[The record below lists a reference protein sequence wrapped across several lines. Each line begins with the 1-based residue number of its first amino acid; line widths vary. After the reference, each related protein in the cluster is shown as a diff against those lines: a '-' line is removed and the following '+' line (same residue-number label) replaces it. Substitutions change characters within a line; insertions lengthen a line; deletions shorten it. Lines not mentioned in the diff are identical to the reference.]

1 LTEETETVPGVAEVG
16 VESDPRA
23 YRFDGELNIA
33 NRGVMEFIEM
43 LKADERFLY
52 VLLTLSQEQNIKT
65 GRFSMIYADE
75 VVVSHTNETEYK
87 GFVGNKKS
95 EALQDRIILV
105 KVPYNLRVSDE
116 VVSRAHRE
124 AWWRRMSR
132 RMDRA
137 SLAFSEQ
144 VRDTVLLRRDLDD
157 DFYDDLLEI
166 LVGADAGMGVAQQLV
181 ASLRERVRLERIDTA
196 EEALSALKAEMLGML
211 MVRDRA
217 LHLDGRPSVV
227 VVVGVN
233 GSGKTTTLG
242 KFAHRLRGEGMTPL
256 VAAADTF
263 RAAAIDQMRL
273 WANRSGTEVVAHRPG
288 ADPGAVVYDAIQAA
302 RARGAD
308 VVLVDTAGR
317 LHTKS
322 NLMAELE
329 KVRRVIER
337 SVPGAPHETLLVIE
351 APTGMNAVAQARA
364 FHEAVTLT
372 GIVLTK
378 LDGTSRGGTILAI
391 EAELDVPV
399 KLVGM
404 GEGIDDLNVFDPA
417 AYLDALFAG
426 VLEVPAG

>member
-1 LTEETETVPGVAEVG
+1 
-16 VESDPRA
+16 
-23 YRFDGELNIA
+23 
-33 NRGVMEFIEM
+33 M
-43 LKADERFLY
+43 
-52 VLLTLSQEQNIKT
+52 
-65 GRFSMIYADE
+65 
-75 VVVSHTNETEYK
+75 
-87 GFVGNKKS
+87 
-95 EALQDRIILV
+95 
-105 KVPYNLRVSDE
+105 SDE
-116 VVSRAHRE
+116 VVSRVHRE
-124 AWWRRMSR
+124 SWWKRMSR
-132 RMDRA
+132 RMDSA

-166 LVGADAGMGVAQQLV
+166 LIGADAGMGVAERLV
-181 ASLRERVRLERIDTA
+181 TSLRERVRLERIGSA
-196 EEALSALKAEMLGML
+196 EEALLALKAEMLAL
-211 MVRDRA
+211 LTVRDRA
-217 LHLDGRPSVV
+217 LHLDARPSVV

-242 KFAHRLRGEGMTPL
+242 KFAHRLRGEGLTPL
-256 VAAADTF
+256 IAAADTF

-273 WANRSGTEVVAHRPG
+273 WADRSGTEVVAHQPD

-302 RARGAD
+302 LARRAD

-329 KVRRVIER
+329 KVRRVIQRALPE
-337 SVPGAPHETLLVIE
+337 APQETLLVIE
-351 APTGMNAVAQARA
+351 APTGMNAIAQARA
-364 FHEAVTLT
+364 FHEAMQLT

-399 KLVGM
+399 KLVGL
-404 GEGIDDLNVFDPA
+404 GEGIDDLNVFDPQ

-426 VLEVPAG
+426 VLEVPARG

>member
-1 LTEETETVPGVAEVG
+1 MA
-16 VESDPRA
+16 
-23 YRFDGELNIA
+23 
-33 NRGVMEFIEM
+33 
-43 LKADERFLY
+43 
-52 VLLTLSQEQNIKT
+52 
-65 GRFSMIYADE
+65 
-75 VVVSHTNETEYK
+75 
-87 GFVGNKKS
+87 
-95 EALQDRIILV
+95 
-105 KVPYNLRVSDE
+105 DE

-124 AWWRRMSR
+124 AWWKRMSR

-144 VRDTVLLRRDLDD
+144 VRDAVLLRRDLDD
-157 DFYDDLLEI
+157 EFYDDLLEI
-166 LVGADAGMGVAQQLV
+166 LVGADAGMGVAEQLV
-181 ASLRERVRLERIDTA
+181 ASLRERVKLERLGTA
-196 EEALSALKAEMLGML
+196 EEALNALKAEMLAML
-211 MVRDRA
+211 EVRDRTLNLGA
-217 LHLDGRPSVV
+217 RPSVLV
-227 VVVGVN
+227 AVGVN

-242 KFAHRLRGEGMTPL
+242 KLAHRLHGEGLTAL

-273 WANRSGTEVVAHRPG
+273 WADRSSTEVIAHRPG

-302 RARGAD
+302 LARRID

-329 KVRRVIER
+329 KIRRVITR
-337 SVPGAPHETLLVIE
+337 SIPEAPHEILLVIE
-351 APTGMNAVAQARA
+351 APTGMNAIAQARA
-364 FHEAVTLT
+364 FHDAMHLT

-391 EAELDVPV
+391 EAELDIPV

-426 VLEVPAG
+426 VLDVPVA

>member
-1 LTEETETVPGVAEVG
+1 MT
-16 VESDPRA
+16 
-23 YRFDGELNIA
+23 
-33 NRGVMEFIEM
+33 
-43 LKADERFLY
+43 
-52 VLLTLSQEQNIKT
+52 
-65 GRFSMIYADE
+65 
-75 VVVSHTNETEYK
+75 
-87 GFVGNKKS
+87 
-95 EALQDRIILV
+95 
-105 KVPYNLRVSDE
+105 DE

-124 AWWRRMSR
+124 AWWKRMSR

-144 VRDTVLLRRDLDD
+144 VRDAVLLRRDLDD
-157 DFYDDLLEI
+157 DFYGDLLEI
-166 LVGADAGMGVAQQLV
+166 LVGADAGMGVAEQLV
-181 ASLRERVRLERIDTA
+181 ASLRERVRVERLGTA
-196 EEALSALKAEMLGML
+196 EEALNALKTEMLTML
-211 MVRDRA
+211 QARDRTLNIGA
-217 LHLDGRPSVV
+217 RPSVV

-242 KFAHRLRGEGMTPL
+242 KLAHRLRGEGVTAL

-263 RAAAIDQMRL
+263 RAAAIEQMRL
-273 WANRSGTEVVAHRPG
+273 WADRSGTEVVAHQPG

-302 RARGAD
+302 LARRID

-329 KVRRVIER
+329 KVRRVITR
-337 SVPGAPHETLLVIE
+337 SIPEAPHETLLVIE

-364 FHEAVTLT
+364 FHDAMQLT

-404 GEGIDDLNVFDPA
+404 GEGIDDLNVFDPES
-417 AYLDALFAG
+417 YLDALFAG
-426 VLEVPAG
+426 VLDVPVA

>member
-1 LTEETETVPGVAEVG
+1 
-16 VESDPRA
+16 
-23 YRFDGELNIA
+23 
-33 NRGVMEFIEM
+33 
-43 LKADERFLY
+43 
-52 VLLTLSQEQNIKT
+52 
-65 GRFSMIYADE
+65 
-75 VVVSHTNETEYK
+75 
-87 GFVGNKKS
+87 
-95 EALQDRIILV
+95 
-105 KVPYNLRVSDE
+105 VSDQ

-181 ASLRERVRLERIDTA
+181 ASLRERVRLERIATA
-196 EEALSALKAEMLGML
+196 EEALGALKAEMLSML
-211 MVRDRA
+211 TVRDRA

-242 KFAHRLRGEGMTPL
+242 KFAHRLLGEGLTPL

-273 WANRSGTEVVAHRPG
+273 WANRSGTDVVAHQPG

-337 SVPGAPHETLLVIE
+337 SVPGAPQETLLVIE

-364 FHEAVTLT
+364 FHDAMPLT

-417 AYLDALFAG
+417 AYLDALFVG

>member
-1 LTEETETVPGVAEVG
+1 
-16 VESDPRA
+16 
-23 YRFDGELNIA
+23 
-33 NRGVMEFIEM
+33 
-43 LKADERFLY
+43 
-52 VLLTLSQEQNIKT
+52 
-65 GRFSMIYADE
+65 
-75 VVVSHTNETEYK
+75 VSK
-87 GFVGNKKS
+87 
-95 EALQDRIILV
+95 
-105 KVPYNLRVSDE
+105 E
-116 VVSRAHRE
+116 VVSSSHRE

-157 DFYDDLLEI
+157 AFYDDLLEI
-166 LVGADAGMGVAQQLV
+166 LVGADSGMGLAEQLV
-181 ASLRERVRLERIDTA
+181 ASLRERVRLERIGTA
-196 EEALSALKAEMLGML
+196 EDALRALKDEMLQL
-211 MVRDRA
+211 LNARDRS
-217 LHLDGRPSVV
+217 LNLDARPSVV
-227 VVVGVN
+227 LVVGVN

-242 KFAHRLRGEGMTPL
+242 KLAHRLRGEGLTPL

-273 WANRSGTEVVAHRPG
+273 WADRSGTEVIAHQPG

-302 RARGAD
+302 MARRVD
-308 VVLVDTAGR
+308 VVLIDTAGR

-329 KVRRVIER
+329 KVRRVIQRAIPE
-337 SVPGAPHETLLVIE
+337 APHETLLVIE
-351 APTGMNAVAQARA
+351 ATTGMNAVAQARA
-364 FHEAVTLT
+364 FHDAMRLT

-399 KLVGM
+399 KLVGL
-404 GEGIDDLNVFDPA
+404 GEGIDDLNVFDPQ

-426 VLEVPAG
+426 VLDVPEGTATGG

>member
-1 LTEETETVPGVAEVG
+1 
-16 VESDPRA
+16 
-23 YRFDGELNIA
+23 
-33 NRGVMEFIEM
+33 
-43 LKADERFLY
+43 
-52 VLLTLSQEQNIKT
+52 
-65 GRFSMIYADE
+65 
-75 VVVSHTNETEYK
+75 
-87 GFVGNKKS
+87 
-95 EALQDRIILV
+95 
-105 KVPYNLRVSDE
+105 VSDE
-116 VVSRAHRE
+116 VVSRVHRE
-124 AWWRRMSR
+124 SWWKRMSR
-132 RMDRA
+132 RMDSA

-166 LVGADAGMGVAQQLV
+166 LIGADAGMGVAERLV
-181 ASLRERVRLERIDTA
+181 TSLRERVRLERIGSA
-196 EEALSALKAEMLGML
+196 EEALLALKAEMLAL
-211 MVRDRA
+211 LTVRDRA
-217 LHLDGRPSVV
+217 LHLDARPSVV

-242 KFAHRLRGEGMTPL
+242 KFAHRLRGEGLTPL
-256 VAAADTF
+256 IAAADTF

-273 WANRSGTEVVAHRPG
+273 WADRSGTEVVAHQPG

-302 RARGAD
+302 LARRAD

-329 KVRRVIER
+329 KVRRVIQRALPE
-337 SVPGAPHETLLVIE
+337 APQETLLVIE
-351 APTGMNAVAQARA
+351 APTGMNAIAQARA
-364 FHEAVTLT
+364 FHEAMQLT

-399 KLVGM
+399 KLVGL
-404 GEGIDDLNVFDPA
+404 GEGIDDLNVFDPQ

-426 VLEVPAG
+426 VLEVPARG